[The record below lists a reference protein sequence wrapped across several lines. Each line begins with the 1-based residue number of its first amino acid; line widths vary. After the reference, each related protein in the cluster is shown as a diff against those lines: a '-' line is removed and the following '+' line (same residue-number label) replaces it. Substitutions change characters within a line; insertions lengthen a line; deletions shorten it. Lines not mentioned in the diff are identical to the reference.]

1 MRRRPGSV
9 RVGTLL
15 LAVAIFALP
24 ATSLVA
30 APKRPPLAGRDPVT
44 GRYVALSQY
53 RGKPVFVNA
62 WGSWCY
68 GCRTEAPVLAA
79 FARTHR
85 GKVAVIGLDTRDS
98 KPGARQFVARYRI
111 PYPSI
116 FDPRGL
122 IAGWWVRGVPST
134 LVFDARQRLVQRL
147 EGTVT
152 RTQLERALRRVRAG
166 SAP

>member
-1 MRRRPGSV
+1 MRTRAAYVGWGSL
-9 RVGTLL
+9 TLA
-15 LAVAIFALP
+15 LALALTAG
-24 ATSLVA
+24 ATGGA
-30 APKRPPLAGRDPVT
+30 KKPPLAGRDPVT
-44 GRYVALSQY
+44 GRTVALSQY

-79 FARTHR
+79 FARANAR
-85 GKVAVIGLDTRDS
+85 RVAVIGLDTSDS
-98 KPGARQFVARYRI
+98 KAGARRFVARYRI

-116 FDPRGL
+116 FDPRGV

-134 LVFDARQRLVQRL
+134 LVFDARHRLVQRL

-152 RTQLERALRRVRAG
+152 RPELDAALRRVLRRR
-166 SAP
+166 